1 MSTEK
6 VSFAQLPEAGEVKN
20 GDFFVIEDLYGAK
33 KINFQNIIF
42 GLGNVTFAN
51 TISAQSTDIAS
62 LSSSIDSLSGQYVE
76 GESQLQNLITSTVTA
91 ATASFIS
98 SFYPIGSVLYT
109 TSNTN
114 PTTYLTNTVW
124 DQIAQGLFIA
134 GVGVGTD
141 KNGVSISV
149 GEANALINYNLGE
162 YNHTLTVNE
171 IPAHNHTFSPIGE
184 TSTSTAG
191 SYVESAP
198 GPGGALS
205 PITSSS
211 TGSGVS
217 HNNVPPFYGLY
228 VWKRVG

>member
-124 DQIAQGLFIA
+124 DQIA
-134 GVGVGTD
+134 
-141 KNGVSISV
+141 
-149 GEANALINYNLGE
+149 
-162 YNHTLTVNE
+162 
-171 IPAHNHTFSPIGE
+171 
-184 TSTSTAG
+184 
-191 SYVESAP
+191 
-198 GPGGALS
+198 
-205 PITSSS
+205 
-211 TGSGVS
+211 
-217 HNNVPPFYGLY
+217 
-228 VWKRVG
+228 